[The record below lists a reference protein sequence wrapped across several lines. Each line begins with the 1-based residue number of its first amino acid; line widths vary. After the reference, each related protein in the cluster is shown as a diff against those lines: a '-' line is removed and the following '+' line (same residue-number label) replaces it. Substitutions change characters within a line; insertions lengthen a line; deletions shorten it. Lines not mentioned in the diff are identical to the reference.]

1 MAIAETLAAK
11 TVSENFLHK
20 VVSAVVG
27 ICSTIWLSFAVI
39 AHITVPTAIAAHVGD
54 FLGFTQVSKKLTPV
68 ASWADEPR
76 HLPLF
81 LGAAALAGVLFNL
94 NSAPTL
100 QIHAVASEIAWLSFL
115 VAVQGAGF
123 FAAAGICV
131 GVSCAAVGI
140 AWLRDRRD
148 GPAWDGWMLVHIN
161 IEMNALQGLYPVSL
175 VVSWFLASYRGD
187 LPAERSREDA

>member
-1 MAIAETLAAK
+1 MAIAEALAAK

-20 VVSAVVG
+20 VVSVVAG

-39 AHITVPTAIAAHVGD
+39 AQIIAPTTIAAHVGD
-54 FLGFTQVSKKLTPV
+54 FLGFTQVSEKLMPV
-68 ASWADEPR
+68 VSWADEPR

-94 NSAPTL
+94 NSAPTVP
-100 QIHAVASEIAWLSFL
+100 IHAVASEMAWMSFL

-148 GPAWDGWMLVHIN
+148 GAAWIGWTLVNIN
-161 IEMNALQGLYPVSL
+161 IETNVLQALYPVSL
-175 VVSWFLASYRGD
+175 VASWFLASYRGD
-187 LPAERSREDA
+187 LPAKRSREDA